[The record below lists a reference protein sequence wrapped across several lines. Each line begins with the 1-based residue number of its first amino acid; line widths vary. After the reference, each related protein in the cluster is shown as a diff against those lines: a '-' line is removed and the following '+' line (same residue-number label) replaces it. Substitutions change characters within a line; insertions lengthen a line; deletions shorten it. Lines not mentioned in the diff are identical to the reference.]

1 MPTLGGGDND
11 NDGSDQ
17 PLLSTWCSWSPSVP
31 SHARRRRQVRD
42 WLSSKT
48 KHYIVMGLVAM
59 DVGVIITDIFVSLV
73 ACDLKLDRDGWVEQT
88 HEALHLT
95 ALVFSCLFLLELLA
109 TVWAFGPRY
118 EKSAIS

>member
-1 MPTLGGGDND
+1 MPTLGGDD
-11 NDGSDQ
+11 SHNDGSDP

-31 SHARRRRQVRD
+31 SHARRRRLVRD

-59 DVGVIITDIFVSLV
+59 DVAAIITDIFVSLV
-73 ACDLKLDRDGWVEQT
+73 TCDLKLDRDGWVEQT

-95 ALVFSCLFLLELLA
+95 ALVFSCLFLLELLV

-118 EKSAIS
+118 ERSAIS